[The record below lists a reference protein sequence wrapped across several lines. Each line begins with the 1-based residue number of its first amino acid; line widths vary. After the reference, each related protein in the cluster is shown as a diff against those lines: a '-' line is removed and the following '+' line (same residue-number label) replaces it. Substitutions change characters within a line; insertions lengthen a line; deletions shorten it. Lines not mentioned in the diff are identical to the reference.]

1 MSRAALAA
9 AVAAALAVLLP
20 EVGHADHVPGHGA
33 PNQGPA
39 SNGFADDFEPPED
52 AEQGYPIGGFG
63 GLERG
68 APTERLP
75 VILVHGNTET
85 HDFWQQAESPPTVV
99 NVRQRLLDAGYT
111 EQDVWALSYDGATG
125 CSTTGCG
132 TANDVNVADLAAF
145 LDAVLDYTGAPGFDI
160 VAHSLGVTVT
170 RKTLQQRP
178 DLLAKADDLVL
189 IAGANHGTTVC
200 RGIEDTWWGCD
211 EIAPDTAW
219 LEDLNGDDETPDGPT
234 YTTIYDGG
242 GVADQFYANGGTFDD
257 SQSPRL
263 EGAENI
269 QLPGTAHNTLA
280 RGEEP
285 FATYLPIL
293 QSDELAPAPRRG
305 PPPGSAPPPG
315 AGPPPHADPPGGG
328 PPQATPASTEL
339 PTTGGGASVAVVLL
353 LLSFRRSGRG

>member
-1 MSRAALAA
+1 MHRVRIAAVTAAA
-9 AVAAALAVLLP
+9 AVGLLVP
-20 EVGHADHVPGHGA
+20 GVTHADHVPGHGA

-39 SNGFADDFEPPED
+39 PNEFADDFEPPLD

-63 GLERG
+63 GLDRG

-85 HDFWQQAESPPTVV
+85 HDFWQRSESPPTIV
-99 NVRQRLLDAGYT
+99 NVRQRLLDAGYS
-111 EQDVWALSYDGATG
+111 EQDVWALSYDGAAG

-132 TANDVNVADLAAF
+132 TANDVNVPDLAAF

-178 DLLAKADDLVL
+178 DLFAKADDLVL
-189 IAGANHGTTVC
+189 IAGANHGTSVC

-211 EIAPDTAW
+211 EIAPGTAW
-219 LEDLNGDDETPDGPT
+219 LDELNGDDETPDGPT
-234 YTTIYDGG
+234 YTTIYDGS
-242 GVADQFYANGGTFDD
+242 GVADQFYVNGGAFDD

-285 FATYLPIL
+285 FGIYLPIL
-293 QSDELAPAPRRG
+293 QSDELEPTRRG
-305 PPPGSAPPPG
+305 
-315 AGPPPHADPPGGG
+315 GPPPHAG
-328 PPQATPASTEL
+328 PPPRVEPPPRAGPSDATPSAADL
-339 PTTGGGASVAVVLL
+339 PTTGAGLTTATIALPLVAI
-353 LLSFRRSGRG
+353 RRRRRG